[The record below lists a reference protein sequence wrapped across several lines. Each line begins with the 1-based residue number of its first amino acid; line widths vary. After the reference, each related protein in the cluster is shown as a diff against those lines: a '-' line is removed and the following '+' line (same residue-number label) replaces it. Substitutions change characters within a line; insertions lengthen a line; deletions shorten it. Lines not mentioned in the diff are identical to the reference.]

1 MFILTGLINRLP
13 ISPMESNYLVAMDT
27 THNGQLSQLG
37 VRDTGVTCKSVNI
50 EILFE
55 IVMVWAT

>member
-1 MFILTGLINRLP
+1 
-13 ISPMESNYLVAMDT
+13 MESNYLVAMDT